1 MTGEEGAKKKEYV
14 ERLLA
19 EKGYDINLNEID
31 AMIEAAVKNLKM
43 KLKETNIVVA
53 EEEVPDDAN

>member
-1 MTGEEGAKKKEYV
+1 M
-14 ERLLA
+14 A